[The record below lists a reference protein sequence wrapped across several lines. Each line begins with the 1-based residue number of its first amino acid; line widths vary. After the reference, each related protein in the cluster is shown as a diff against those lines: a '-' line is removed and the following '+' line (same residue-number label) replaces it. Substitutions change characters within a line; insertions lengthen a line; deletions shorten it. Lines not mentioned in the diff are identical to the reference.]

1 MRGDERRQEGIEE
14 ERRKELMEG
23 DEKKKDGRN
32 SDRKIGKE
40 RKK

>member
-14 ERRKELMEG
+14 ERMKELMEG
-23 DEKKKDGRN
+23 EMKEDGRN